1 MLGLTNADNNTG
13 NAAERLVV
21 TIKSYVVDPVWKS
34 LNGESNETTTNGSSN
49 ATDTSI
55 FHKPKNMSD
64 IRMILLAFLR
74 LLAQL
79 FLIVSDKKMLKNL
92 CRRKS
97 APFTQRSEGGIL
109 YLTLKIV

>member
-1 MLGLTNADNNTG
+1 LLGLTNANNDTG

-21 TIKSYVVDPVWKS
+21 TLKTYVVDPVWKS

-49 ATDTSI
+49 ATDTSV

-64 IRMILLAFLR
+64 IGMILLAFLR

-79 FLIVSDKKMLKNL
+79 FLIVSDKKM
-92 CRRKS
+92 
-97 APFTQRSEGGIL
+97 SERFM
-109 YLTLKIV
+109 